1 MTEKTVNLN
10 GPDHPDFILDDYPL
24 YNLNRTSATYI
35 DAMSKALKSV
45 DMDQPS
51 WRVLMLLGDK
61 NPSTVGELSRRSVT
75 KISTITRILM
85 RMEKEGL
92 VVRKPY
98 PEDNRV
104 IEVFI
109 LEKGQKVLGDLRGL
123 ANEVYKS
130 AFDGISNEDIISF
143 TETLMKV
150 RQNLSEIRQL
160 SEIS

>member
-35 DAMSKALKSV
+35 ERMSEALKEV
-45 DMDQPS
+45 NMDQPS
-51 WRVLMLLGDK
+51 WRVLMLLADK

-92 VVRKPY
+92 VIRKPY
-98 PEDNRV
+98 SKDNRV
-104 IEVFI
+104 IEVYI
-109 LEKGQKVLGDLRGL
+109 LEGGQKTLSKIKQL
-123 ANEVYKS
+123 ANEVYKE
-130 AFDGISNEDIISF
+130 AFVGISDNDMIMF
-143 TETLMKV
+143 TNMLM
-150 RQNLSEIRQL
+150 EIRENL
-160 SEIS
+160 GKNKA

>member
-1 MTEKTVNLN
+1 MTEKSVNLN

-35 DAMSKALKSV
+35 AAMSEALKALN
-45 DMDQPS
+45 MDQPS

-92 VVRKPY
+92 VKRKPY
-98 PEDNRV
+98 PKDNRV

-109 LEKGQKVLGDLRGL
+109 LEKGEKISAELRGL
-123 ANEVYKS
+123 ANDVYQN
-130 AFDGISNEDIISF
+130 AFEGIDEEDIRSF
-143 TETLMKV
+143 TKILMKV
-150 RQNLSEIRQL
+150 RQNLSEDK
-160 SEIS
+160 

>member
-1 MTEKTVNLN
+1 MTHSKASLK

-35 DAMSKALKSV
+35 DQMSRRLK
-45 DMDQPS
+45 DFKMDQPS

-61 NPSTVGELSRRSVT
+61 NPSSVGDLSRRSVT

-85 RMEKEGL
+85 RMEKEDM
-92 VVRKPY
+92 VRRVPY

-109 LEKGQKVLGDLRGL
+109 TDTGKNFLAELRKL
-123 ANEVYKS
+123 AAEIYKT
-130 AFDGISNEDIISF
+130 AFDGIDDEDIMAF
-143 TETLMKV
+143 TNVLVKV
-150 RQNLSEIRQL
+150 RKNLSNIR
-160 SEIS
+160 

>member
-1 MTEKTVNLN
+1 MTHKKVSLV

-35 DAMSKALKSV
+35 ENMSKRLREFN
-45 DMDQPS
+45 MDQPS

-61 NPSTVGELSRRSVT
+61 NPSTVGDLSRRSVT

-85 RMEKEGL
+85 RMEKESL
-92 VVRKPY
+92 VQRMPF

-109 LEKGQKVLGDLRGL
+109 TDRGKEILVKLRTL
-123 ANEVYKS
+123 AADIYQTT
-130 AFDGISNEDIISF
+130 FDGIDENDVITF
-143 TETLMKV
+143 TNILMQMRKK
-150 RQNLSEIRQL
+150 LSE
-160 SEIS
+160 

>member
-10 GPDHPDFILDDYPL
+10 GPDHPDFNLDDYPL

-35 DAMSKALKSV
+35 AVMSEALKALE
-45 DMDQPS
+45 MDQPS

-85 RMEKEGL
+85 RMEKDGL
-92 VVRKPY
+92 VKRKPY
-98 PEDNRV
+98 PKDNRV

-109 LEKGQKVLGDLRGL
+109 LDKGKRISNDLRGL
-123 ANEVYKS
+123 AEDVYKN
-130 AFDGISNEDIISF
+130 AFDGIAEEDIRSF
-143 TETLMKV
+143 TKILMKV
-150 RQNLSEIRQL
+150 RKNLSNVR
-160 SEIS
+160 